1 MSSFRE
7 HYIGK
12 KVDPE
17 YMLQH
22 VDSWLEVEKGEHAV
36 NIINTYVVT
45 KEYFLIILERKL

>member
-1 MSSFRE
+1 MSFFRE

-22 VDSWLEVEKGEHAV
+22 SDSWLEVEEGEHNV
-36 NIINTYVVT
+36 NIIDSYVVT